1 MKRIN
6 KLTQKLGRWFT
17 KDSDSGESESPL
29 LLQSLEDRVLYS
41 AVPLPVD
48 NVDAPVENTD
58 LDEVQF
64 SEIESNTTPPI
75 GEAIAEDTTAQ
86 FLAEDIQNADFV
98 AASAD
103 ATLEDLEQMINAIE
117 LSDSV
122 STENDEPETAMT
134 LAEAT
139 LDPAGFHILQ
149 EGQSFTIDFN
159 FLGNPTGNQFAPF
172 GQGFTLVQEPSS
184 GQILVNGEPLQANG
198 TEVSEEQIAAGE
210 VIFVPDTNFV
220 GNDNFTLLGNLGFVG
235 RDFQFLYVGVAD
247 DGLGVFGDTFAPVDG
262 SAPAFEATAIDSETH
277 VEPLSNGGYVVVSS
291 LGASDGEVRFQI
303 FGNDGVA
310 IGNEVVA
317 ASDFHVENVDT
328 VAIDDGGFLIAYAS
342 SGLNGDEQLNIRRF
356 NANGV
361 EQSFTGSALTVTPIT
376 FSDFNDISLEYLG
389 GERYVVSYIPSNTL
403 EVQSIL
409 LNLDGT
415 PERTFDNS
423 VIPNGNNISIETE
436 VLADGGFVV
445 ARVEDS
451 ISSNSIFAFIFDP
464 GGHPQEHV
472 EIALGVTGSEVAIAG
487 TPDNGFVVV
496 WQGTST
502 DSTGIYAATFDRLGN
517 QVLPPAFIA
526 EGTTATSASP
536 DVIALGDGSFVVSHT
551 AVDSNRTQE
560 VLGHRLNAD
569 LSRLGESFTIN
580 SFNTGDQTDGEIAQ
594 LADGTLVAT
603 FNSGDLGDPQ
613 TIFHQRLQMSIEGDE
628 DTWIPLNSVIGPAI
642 GASTEMV
649 QNVVFTGFEDGV
661 SIRAVDPNTP
671 GNSFT
676 QTFSSTNSVLTFNNV
691 QQFEFQGPSNG
702 SGIFEGT
709 ATVVTNDGQSAED
722 FITDFQV
729 VVNPVVDS
737 PASIITSP
745 ITTDED
751 TAIPFSQEDLIGNF
765 IDVDGA
771 PADPTDPN
779 SLPVAVLPN
788 DLVNPIS
795 NVSFEESDF
804 EDRIR
809 VLPSPTSGITSSFI
823 FNGVEPLT
831 AELPALSQAATFEF
845 WIRSEDFPAANV

>member
-6 KLTQKLGRWFT
+6 KLTQKLGKWFT

-122 STENDEPETAMT
+122 STEVSTEDDGPETAKS
-134 LAEAT
+134 LATAT
-139 LDPAGFHILQ
+139 FDPSGFYRLE
-149 EGQSFTIDFN
+149 EGQSFTIDLE
-159 FLGNPTGNQFAPF
+159 FLGNPDLDFFLPF
-172 GQGFTLVQEPSS
+172 TQGFILAEEPNA
-184 GQILVNGEPLQANG
+184 GVILVNGEPLEVDTQTVTVGQIQDGQA
-198 TEVSEEQIAAGE
+198 IY
-210 VIFVPDTNFV
+210 VPDPDFV
-220 GNDNFTLLGNLGFVG
+220 GNVNFLLRGGAGLPIGFP
-235 RDFQFLYVGVAD
+235 FSLLYEGVAD
-247 DGLGVFGDTFAPVDG
+247 DGFGVFGDTFAPVDG

-303 FGNDGVA
+303 FDNDGVA

-328 VAIDDGGFLIAYAS
+328 VAIDDGGFLITYAS

-361 EQSFTGSALTVTPIT
+361 EQSFTGSALTLTPTT

-409 LNLDGT
+409 FNLDGT

-423 VIPNGNNISIETE
+423 VIQNGNNISIETE

-603 FNSGDLGDPQ
+603 FNSGDLGDPP

-676 QTFSSTNSVLTFNNV
+676 QTFSSTNSVLTL
-691 QQFEFQGPSNG
+691 S
-702 SGIFEGT
+702 
-709 ATVVTNDGQSAED
+709 
-722 FITDFQV
+722 
-729 VVNPVVDS
+729 
-737 PASIITSP
+737 
-745 ITTDED
+745 
-751 TAIPFSQEDLIGNF
+751 LIH
-765 IDVDGA
+765 I
-771 PADPTDPN
+771 
-779 SLPVAVLPN
+779 
-788 DLVNPIS
+788 
-795 NVSFEESDF
+795 
-804 EDRIR
+804 
-809 VLPSPTSGITSSFI
+809 
-823 FNGVEPLT
+823 
-831 AELPALSQAATFEF
+831 
-845 WIRSEDFPAANV
+845 